1 MSEVKM
7 GEENEEDEFL
17 PIRGMMVRKASFGEE
32 DETFV
37 YNYFSTYFKV
47 VFYSFTKQV
56 PLN

>member
-37 YNYFSTYFKV
+37 YNYFSTYLK
-47 VFYSFTKQV
+47 
-56 PLN
+56 

>member
-1 MSEVKM
+1 MGEVKM
-7 GEENEEDEFL
+7 GEENEEDEYL

-32 DETFV
+32 ETFL
-37 YNYFSTYFKV
+37 YNYFSMYFKV